1 MSYTCANIL
10 TLLTR
15 LGVSERPQLA
25 PFASLNDRSHRS
37 LPANAA
43 RAGALWD
50 AAQSGSHRRGPRKR
64 AEKRGASL
72 FSRLRSIFIRLPQA
86 SGEGQAFSLPGRRPS
101 SPNSIRQR
109 RGESTPRGRRYE
121 GYGTTATHDRE
132 GTTNFWRTDGGGA
145 REAGRRL
152 PGDEAVQAR
161 EDSSRIR
168 AALRAVRTRRRSA

>member
-101 SPNSIRQR
+101 PNSIRRR
-109 RGESTPRGRRYE
+109 RGESTPRDRRDE
-121 GYGTTATHDRE
+121 GNGTTATNERE
-132 GTTNFWRTDGGGA
+132 RTTDFWRTDGGGA
-145 REAGRRL
+145 REAGRTL
-152 PGDEAVQAR
+152 PGDAAIQGR

-168 AALRAVRTRRRSA
+168 AALRAVRARRRSP